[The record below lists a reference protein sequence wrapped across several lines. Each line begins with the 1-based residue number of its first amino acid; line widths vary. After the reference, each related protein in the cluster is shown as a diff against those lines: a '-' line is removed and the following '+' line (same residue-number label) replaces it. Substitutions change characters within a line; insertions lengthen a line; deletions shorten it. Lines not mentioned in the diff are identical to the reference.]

1 MAKCTSLW
9 NKSSRRPQAA
19 EIVQEQSE
27 VTLAVPNATSWN
39 YFFLAVGKVYSIT
52 VKKSEAVLNDI
63 CAKFA
68 LPPFRPNEVAFMA
81 EYLTV
86 MEAVAKALDTLQA
99 EINCFMGVLLP
110 TISSLRARVMSMKDS
125 LKYAGS
131 HSSCCAE
138 WSHKA
143 FCTV

>member
-1 MAKCTSLW
+1 MAKCACLW
-9 NKSSRRPQAA
+9 NKSSRSPQTA

-27 VTLAVPNATSWN
+27 VTLAVPNATRWN
-39 YFFLAVGKVYSIT
+39 SFFLAVRKVYSIT

-63 CAKFA
+63 CAKLA

-86 MEAVAKALDTLQA
+86 IEAVAKALDTLQA

-110 TISSLRARVMSMKDS
+110 TISSLRARVTSMKDS
-125 LKYAGS
+125 LKYAGP
-131 HSSCCAE
+131 HSCCCAE

>member
-9 NKSSRRPQAA
+9 NKSSRSPQAA

-27 VTLAVPNATSWN
+27 VTLAVPNATRWN
-39 YFFLAVGKVYSIT
+39 SFFLAVGKVYSIT

-63 CAKFA
+63 SAKLA
-68 LPPFRPNEVAFMA
+68 LPPFRPNAVAFMA

-86 MEAVAKALDTLQA
+86 MEAAAKALDTLQA
-99 EINCFMGVLLP
+99 EINFFMGVLLP
-110 TISSLRARVMSMKDS
+110 TISSLRARVTSMKDS
-125 LKYAGS
+125 LKYARP
-131 HSSCCAE
+131 HSCCCAE
-138 WSHKA
+138 RYHKA

>member
-9 NKSSRRPQAA
+9 NKSSRSPQAA

-27 VTLAVPNATSWN
+27 VTLSVPNATRLNS
-39 YFFLAVGKVYSIT
+39 FFLAVGKVYSIT

-63 CAKFA
+63 CAKLA

-86 MEAVAKALDTLQA
+86 MEAVAKALTPCRQKLTA
-99 EINCFMGVLLP
+99 SWAYFYLRNRLCVHVLRP
-110 TISSLRARVMSMKDS
+110 
-125 LKYAGS
+125 
-131 HSSCCAE
+131 
-138 WSHKA
+138 
-143 FCTV
+143 